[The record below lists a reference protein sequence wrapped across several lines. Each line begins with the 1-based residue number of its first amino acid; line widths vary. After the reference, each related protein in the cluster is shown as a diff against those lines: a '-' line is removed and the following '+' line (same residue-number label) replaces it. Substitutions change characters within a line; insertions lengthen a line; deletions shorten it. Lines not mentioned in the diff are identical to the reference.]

1 MNKKTR
7 MWSSRSPDPSLRTP
21 GSSKAACGELRLTS
35 ERLGA
40 SNLSFVISE
49 LWGLLILHCFLL
61 MRFAFVS
68 GVFCPFPT
76 LLSLNIPL
84 SEWWV
89 N

>member
-49 LWGLLILHCFLL
+49 LWGLLISFLGCF
-61 MRFAFVS
+61 A
-68 GVFCPFPT
+68 
-76 LLSLNIPL
+76 LSPL
-84 SEWWV
+84 FSP
-89 N
+89 